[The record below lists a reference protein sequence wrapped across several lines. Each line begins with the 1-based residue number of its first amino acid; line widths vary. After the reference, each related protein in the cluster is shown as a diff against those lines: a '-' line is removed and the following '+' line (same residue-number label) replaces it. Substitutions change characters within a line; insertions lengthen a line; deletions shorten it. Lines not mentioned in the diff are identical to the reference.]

1 MRARLNSYR
10 HTAPVVPPCGPS
22 SSRGAG
28 RISARSADV
37 RAAQQ
42 RGVLTSRPP
51 GGIVAL
57 MSFDVIVPTLRLAL
71 GLASA
76 LLIVDGLGWRA
87 VAGMFNRERL
97 VTGSRG

>member
-10 HTAPVVPPCGPS
+10 HTAPVVPPCGP